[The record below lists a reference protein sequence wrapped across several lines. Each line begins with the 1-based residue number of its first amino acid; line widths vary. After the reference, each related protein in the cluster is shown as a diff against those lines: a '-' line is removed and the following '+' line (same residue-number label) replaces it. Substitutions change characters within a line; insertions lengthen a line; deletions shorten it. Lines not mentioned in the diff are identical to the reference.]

1 VPAPRASSQDGKVI
15 QMHAKS
21 ATIFQR
27 VPCSGGSSRI
37 AGCRPTPTT
46 ATVSAMTVSAIT
58 PVTDAAAQ
66 LVRLPDG
73 EYTRASGSADP
84 TEAAKLALVK
94 EADGNYGRPPPPPP
108 AITPSA
114 QSSSPVLETLELLK
128 LGGL

>member
-1 VPAPRASSQDGKVI
+1 
-15 QMHAKS
+15 M
-21 ATIFQR
+21 
-27 VPCSGGSSRI
+27 
-37 AGCRPTPTT
+37 CRPTSSIS
-46 ATVSAMTVSAIT
+46 TVSAMTVSAIN
-58 PVTDAAAQ
+58 PVSDTAAK

-73 EYTRASGSADP
+73 EYTRASVSANP

-114 QSSSPVLETLELLK
+114 QSSSPVLSTLESLT

>member
-1 VPAPRASSQDGKVI
+1 MI
-15 QMHAKS
+15 
-21 ATIFQR
+21 
-27 VPCSGGSSRI
+27 
-37 AGCRPTPTT
+37 
-46 ATVSAMTVSAIT
+46 VSAISS
-58 PVTDAAAQ
+58 VTEAAAQ

-73 EYTRASGSADP
+73 EYTHASVLSDP
-84 TEAAKLALVK
+84 TDAAKLALVK